1 MSYALSPEVERRI
14 NEQMALGHYNSAD
27 DLLIDALAA
36 LAERRDDIAAIEDG
50 IADMDAG
57 RMRPLE
63 EVDAAIR
70 AKHGFPP
77 DE

>member
-1 MSYALSPEVERRI
+1 MSYFVSPEIERRI
-14 NEQMALGHYNSAD
+14 HEQMALGQYSSPE
-27 DLLIDALAA
+27 DLLLDALAA
-36 LAERRDDIAAIEDG
+36 LAERRDDIAAIQAG
-50 IADMDAG
+50 IDDMEAG

-63 EVDAAIR
+63 EVDAEIR